1 MACLSQLKRKLLIR
15 TIQEL
20 CQRRLIS
27 PEKSSKGIVAADVLN
42 DKRKT
47 VLKKIDRKTAP
58 KFRQFSNF
66 RKKKILGAWITTS
79 VTPLENE
86 CRFPI
91 LHNDEPDLEIHVKHY
106 RAVRC
111 PQSNFVPLVTQLR
124 NGEILFGK
132 PHRSKLVKT
141 LVRCFV
147 REIGGAL
154 RPKHRK
160 VEEIGEMIELPP
172 NRRVNVQWQQ
182 FVVKCY
188 SESQDL
194 LFHDVFTN
202 VPVAKP
208 APNSLPNIQKP
219 YSISIFIIDSASRN
233 QFFRHMPLTLDFMRQ
248 NGFEIL
254 HGYTKVGDNSAINLL
269 PILAGMIYEAE
280 ERGFH
285 SLYPENMVLHSAILR
300 NSSDDFWQHVRSVIQ
315 IAKENGY
322 VTMWNDDIA
331 TSGFG
336 LFHYKAF
343 KGFTQPPTD
352 FYYRPYYEY
361 IYQNL
366 EAHTGC
372 VNGQFVAP
380 RYIDIWERF
389 VTKHINATYFAFN
402 FLTGLTHSSA
412 NNIELYDDSLSESL
426 ARLKNSGAFEN
437 SVVLI
442 MGDHGQRISS
452 IQKTHSGR
460 VEERMPMMGIYLP
473 ERFKTDHPTEYENL
487 SLNKNRL
494 TSNFDIYDT
503 LMDTL
508 TFSGIQD
515 CSRSR
520 RMQPPAGISLFDRIP
535 VSRSCEE
542 ARIPPQFCCCLQASI
557 PNVDMV
563 SNIESLSVRRGTN
576 ALDSMYNFQS
586 SIQKTHSGRVEER
599 MPMMGI
605 YLPERFKTDHPTEY
619 QNLSLNKN
627 RLTSNFDIYETLMD
641 TLTLSGIQDSSRSR
655 RMQPPAGISLFDR
668 IPVSR
673 SCEEA
678 RIPPQFC
685 CCLQASIPNVDMES
699 NIEKKATEILLLY
712 FLTSS
717 KTMNCVQSISNPII
731 DRSSIQYYS
740 LSKMARLGMRSPK
753 QWNTLKENKGQ
764 DYIDSFEDD
773 ILDVEMNFAL
783 SVTLNPGLQN
793 SSISLDFKSRFS
805 VYSNILTRDNEPLL
819 RLKVKPLLENFL
831 CSNIYI
837 FERICDCFVNKNN
850 V

>member
-1 MACLSQLKRKLLIR
+1 MRCFRRNSNKQAIIIIFLFGSAIILLQFSFLVYQTSHTRNINGLPVP
-15 TIQEL
+15 TGKKIPNHDDPGIVPEAINSAE
-20 CQRRLIS
+20 RR
-27 PEKSSKGIVAADVLN
+27 SKDIVAADMLN
-42 DKRKT
+42 DEKENGFEKNRHENPAKVQT
-47 VLKKIDRKTAP
+47 V
-58 KFRQFSNF
+58 FQFPNEDDPLEHVDYNS
-66 RKKKILGAWITTS
+66 S
-79 VTPLENE
+79 HPLENE

-132 PHRSKLVKT
+132 PHRSKLEKT
-141 LVRCFV
+141 LVRCYA

-154 RPKHRK
+154 RPKHRT
-160 VEEIGEMIELPP
+160 VEEIGDMIELPP

-182 FVVKCY
+182 FMVKCY

-202 VPVAKP
+202 VPVTKP
-208 APNSLPNIQKP
+208 ASNHLLNIQKPKP

-233 QFFRHMPLTLDFMRQ
+233 QFSRHMPLTLDFMKQ

-300 NSSDDFWQHVRSVIQ
+300 NSSDDFWQHIRSVIQ
-315 IAKENGY
+315 IAKKNGY

-352 FYYRPYYEY
+352 YYYRPYYEY

-366 EAHTGC
+366 DAHSGC

-389 VTKHINATYFAFN
+389 VTNHINSTHFAFN

-412 NNIELYDDSLSESL
+412 NNIELYDNSLSESL
-426 ARLKNSGAFEN
+426 ERLKTRGAFEN

-442 MGDHGQRISS
+442 MGDHGQRIVSLAYL
-452 IQKTHSGR
+452 
-460 VEERMPMMGIYLP
+460 GIV
-473 ERFKTDHPTEYENL
+473 RNH
-487 SLNKNRL
+487 
-494 TSNFDIYDT
+494 
-503 LMDTL
+503 
-508 TFSGIQD
+508 
-515 CSRSR
+515 
-520 RMQPPAGISLFDRIP
+520 
-535 VSRSCEE
+535 
-542 ARIPPQFCCCLQASI
+542 
-557 PNVDMV
+557 
-563 SNIESLSVRRGTN
+563 IE
-576 ALDSMYNFQS
+576 FQS

-605 YLPERFKTDHPTEY
+605 YLPERFKTDHPAEY
-619 QNLSLNKN
+619 GNLLLNKN

-641 TLTLSGIQDSSRSR
+641 TLAFSGIQDSSRSR
-655 RMQPPAGISLFDR
+655 RMQPPAGISLFDK
-668 IPVSR
+668 IPVDR
-673 SCEEA
+673 SCEDA

-685 CCLQASIPNVDMES
+685 CCLQATTPNVDMES
-699 NIEKKATEILLLY
+699 
-712 FLTSS
+712 
-717 KTMNCVQSISNPII
+717 
-731 DRSSIQYYS
+731 
-740 LSKMARLGMRSPK
+740 RL
-753 QWNTLKENKGQ
+753 
-764 DYIDSFEDD
+764 
-773 ILDVEMNFAL
+773 
-783 SVTLNPGLQN
+783 
-793 SSISLDFKSRFS
+793 
-805 VYSNILTRDNEPLL
+805 
-819 RLKVKPLLENFL
+819 
-831 CSNIYI
+831 
-837 FERICDCFVNKNN
+837 
-850 V
+850 